1 MLHSNRRRGALKA
14 VLLASA
20 VVLAAPAFAQEET
33 TVGLAAQTGVAV
45 TIYNQDLALVKDRR
59 TVELAAGLNRLAFV
73 DVSAQIRPETALLN
87 TAEGRLAVLEQNFD
101 FDLLTPEKLL
111 EKSVGRTVRVIR
123 THPETGEET
132 VEEATVLSV
141 ANGVVL
147 RIGDRIETAPVG
159 RIVFDAV
166 PENLRARPTL
176 VVQVDNDAAGAK
188 PVELAYLTGG
198 LSWSADYVA
207 ALSPDE
213 TTLDLNGLV
222 TLTNTSGT
230 SYRDARLQLVA
241 GDVNRVR
248 DQMMFRAG
256 AAEQMA
262 AAPAPAMTEEA
273 LFEYHLYTLER
284 PTTIAEN
291 QTKQVA
297 LLSGAG
303 IPVTKEYRF
312 VNIANAY
319 DYIQAE
325 APRSNATVRIAFDN
339 TEAARLGLP
348 LPGGTVRVYKND
360 SGGQALF
367 VGEDRIEHTPKGES
381 VKLTLGQAFDVTAR
395 PRQTDF
401 ERLSDRSFEAA
412 YEIEIK
418 NAKSEAITVAVVENI
433 PGQWRMLSESI
444 AHEKTGAFQAEW
456 QVPVPAEGSA
466 TLSYR
471 VRIEY

>member
-1 MLHSNRRRGALKA
+1 MFYPLRKAPPAARRPLVIAHRGASGLA
-14 VLLASA
+14 PENTLLA
-20 VVLAAPAFAQEET
+20 F
-33 TVGLAAQTGVAV
+33 
-45 TIYNQDLALVKDRR
+45 
-59 TVELAAGLNRLAFV
+59 
-73 DVSAQIRPETALLN
+73 
-87 TAEGRLAVLEQNFD
+87 
-101 FDLLTPEKLL
+101 
-111 EKSVGRTVRVIR
+111 
-123 THPETGEET
+123 
-132 VEEATVLSV
+132 
-141 ANGVVL
+141 
-147 RIGDRIETAPVG
+147 
-159 RIVFDAV
+159 
-166 PENLRARPTL
+166 
-176 VVQVDNDAAGAK
+176 
-188 PVELAYLTGG
+188 
-198 LSWSADYVA
+198 
-207 ALSPDE
+207 
-213 TTLDLNGLV
+213 
-222 TLTNTSGT
+222 
-230 SYRDARLQLVA
+230 QL
-241 GDVNRVR
+241 
-248 DQMMFRAG
+248 
-256 AAEQMA
+256 
-262 AAPAPAMTEEA
+262 
-273 LFEYHLYTLER
+273 
-284 PTTIAEN
+284 
-291 QTKQVA
+291 A